1 MRGKAMG
8 WFFIILAGVTVFAAL
23 AFMGVGYA
31 AGKVSAAGALLGIIL
46 FGLLPAAML
55 AGGGIYLLAQAR
67 KAEAEAEHTR
77 KLERIL
83 GMIQAHGQVPI
94 DQIML
99 EMHMTR
105 EQVQN
110 AIYELVSLGLFTGYI
125 DWEKMTFYTA
135 DAAQVVSTTCPN
147 CGGQREFV
155 GKGIVRCP
163 YCGATI
169 FIPPRAAEPATSTS
183 KPATPTTPTSPE
195 AKGGGDAHRRGL

>member
-1 MRGKAMG
+1 MQGKAMG
-8 WFFIILAGVTVFAAL
+8 WFFLILAVVTVLAAV
-23 AFMGVGYA
+23 AFFGVGYT
-31 AGKVSAAGALLGIIL
+31 AGKVSAAGAVLGIIL
-46 FGLLPAAML
+46 FGLLPAAIL
-55 AGGGIYLLAQAR
+55 AAGGVYLLVQAR
-67 KAEAEAEHTR
+67 KAEAEAEHAR

-94 DQIML
+94 DKIMV

-105 EQVQN
+105 EAVQN

-135 DAAQVVSTTCPN
+135 DAGQVVSTTCPN

-169 FIPPRAAEPATSTS
+169 FIPPQGE
-183 KPATPTTPTSPE
+183 TPTEPPGPVGPTISPPT
-195 AKGGGDAHRRGL
+195 AS